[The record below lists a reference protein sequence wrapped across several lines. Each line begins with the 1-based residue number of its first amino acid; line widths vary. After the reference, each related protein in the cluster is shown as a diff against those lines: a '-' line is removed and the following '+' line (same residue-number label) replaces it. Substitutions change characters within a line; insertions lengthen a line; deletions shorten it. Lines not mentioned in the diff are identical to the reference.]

1 MAPGETYNLTMLEHQ
16 DFWQDELIRLKGVSN
31 VSEQG
36 FLSIHPIVQL
46 IYYILIGVMLFQMNH
61 PVFLLT
67 TFLLLIWIVW
77 QQDEG
82 KSIKKRLSSIL
93 LLMGVMIL
101 LNPLFV
107 SRGSHILFYLG
118 NRQITLE
125 ALIYGIS
132 LALMIGGMML
142 LFISFQHVL
151 HGQRFL
157 YLFANLLP
165 RTALLVMIALRFVPL
180 LMNRLETIRAVQHV
194 RGSNKSP
201 IKTAMMQLQALI
213 TWSLEESIETADS
226 MKARGYGNQK
236 RTMYTPFYMEKR
248 DWFVMII
255 LLLLFILCFMGSI
268 LGYGN
273 IYIYP
278 RLGTLHF
285 YPFDWCMYIIMI
297 FLYLMPLLIERSTA

>member
-1 MAPGETYNLTMLEHQ
+1 M
-16 DFWQDELIRLKGVSN
+16 
-31 VSEQG
+31 SEQG
-36 FLSIHPIVQL
+36 FLSIHPFVQL
-46 IYYILIGVMLFQMNH
+46 MYYLLIGVMLFNMNH
-61 PVFLLT
+61 PIFQLT
-67 TFLLLIWIVW
+67 AFLLLIWIVW
-77 QQDEG
+77 LQDEG
-82 KSIKKRLSSIL
+82 EAIKKRLIGIL
-93 LLMGVMIL
+93 LLMGMMIFF
-101 LNPLFV
+101 NPLFV

-118 NRQITLE
+118 KRQVTLE

-132 LALMIGGMML
+132 LAFMIGSMML

-201 IKTAMMQLQALI
+201 IRTAMLQLQALI

-255 LLLLFILCFMGSI
+255 LLLLFVLCFTGSV

-278 RLGTLHF
+278 RLGTLQF
-285 YPFDWCMYIIMI
+285 YPFDWGMYIIMI
-297 FLYLMPLLIERSTA
+297 GLYLMPLLIERSTA